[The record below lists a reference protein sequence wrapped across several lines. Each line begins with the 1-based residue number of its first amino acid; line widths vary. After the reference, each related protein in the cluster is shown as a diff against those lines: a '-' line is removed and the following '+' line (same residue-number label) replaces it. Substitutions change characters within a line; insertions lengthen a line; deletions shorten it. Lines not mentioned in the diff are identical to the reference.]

1 MISAMN
7 KTKEYF
13 ENNESSI
20 QYKKSINEI
29 NELKVALKR
38 KYNSD
43 VGRKSFEICLDKI
56 RNGI

>member
-1 MISAMN
+1 MN